1 MVKILLA
8 GDNFITTEVLTDAIV
23 RYLPDAELVALL
35 SGFPEEPF
43 RSVGGV
49 DEVTGDEDALIAA
62 LQGCTAAITHTH
74 PFTRRVFESAPDL
87 TVLTVCRGGPVNV
100 DLAAATDHG
109 VTVTYVPGRNAIA
122 TAEHTVALILAAA
135 RQIAQ
140 RHAEVV
146 GGTWAS
152 NYYRY
157 DLAGS
162 ELANSTLGLV
172 GFGAVGSRV
181 ARTCAALGMR
191 VLVFDPY
198 LAEDLPRPY
207 ERVEVLDD
215 LMAASAVVTLH
226 ARLTPETRGMIGRR
240 ELALMPQGSILVN
253 CARGGLLDYGALCD
267 ALDNG
272 HLFAAA
278 CDVFPQEPLPPGDRI
293 LSTPRLT
300 VSPHVAGAS
309 RQCAHFAA
317 DIGAADI
324 ARFLRGDPPIHVANR

>member
-8 GDNFITTEVLTDAIV
+8 GDHFITTEVLSDAIARHV
-23 RYLPDAELVALL
+23 PDADLVALL

-49 DEVTGDEDALIAA
+49 DEVTGDEDALISA
-62 LQGCTAAITHTH
+62 LEGCTAAITHTH

-87 TVLTVCRGGPVNV
+87 QVLTVCRGGPVNV

-135 RQIAQ
+135 RQVAQ
-140 RHAEVV
+140 RHSELI

-152 NYYRY
+152 DYYRY
-157 DLAGS
+157 DKAGA
-162 ELANSTLGLV
+162 ELAASTLGLV
-172 GFGAVGSRV
+172 GFGAVGARV
-181 ARTCAALGMR
+181 ARTCDALGMR

-198 LAEDLPRPY
+198 LTDDLPAPY
-207 ERVEVLDD
+207 ERADALDD
-215 LMAASAVVTLH
+215 LLASSAVVTLH

-253 CARGGLLDYGALCD
+253 CARGGLLDYDALCD
-267 ALDNG
+267 ALEGG

-278 CDVFPQEPLPPGDRI
+278 CDVFPVEPLPPVGGVLCRASNHQ
-293 LSTPRLT
+293 ST
-300 VSPHVAGAS
+300 
-309 RQCAHFAA
+309 Q
-317 DIGAADI
+317 
-324 ARFLRGDPPIHVANR
+324 

>member
-8 GDNFITTEVLTDAIV
+8 GDHFITTEVLSDAIA
-23 RYLPDAELVALL
+23 RHIPDADLVALL

-49 DEVTGDEDALIAA
+49 DEVTGDEDALISA
-62 LQGCTAAITHTH
+62 LEGCTAAITHTH

-87 TVLTVCRGGPVNV
+87 QVLTVCRGGPVNV

-135 RQIAQ
+135 RQVAQ
-140 RHAEVV
+140 RHSELI

-152 NYYRY
+152 DYYRY
-157 DLAGS
+157 DKAGA
-162 ELANSTLGLV
+162 ELAASTLGLV
-172 GFGAVGSRV
+172 GFGAVGARV
-181 ARTCAALGMR
+181 ARTCDALGMR

-198 LAEDLPRPY
+198 LTDDLPAPY
-207 ERVEVLDD
+207 ERADALDD
-215 LMAASAVVTLH
+215 LLASSAVVTLH

-253 CARGGLLDYGALCD
+253 CARGGLLDYDALCD
-267 ALDNG
+267 ALEGG

-278 CDVFPQEPLPPGDRI
+278 CDVFPVEPLPPGHRI

-317 DIGAADI
+317 DVGAADI
-324 ARFLRGDPPIHVANR
+324 ARNLRGDEPLHVANR